1 MRIIFPIVV
10 IILLFKCCVRD
21 PMNLHED
28 AYDELVYD
36 ITGMGVYYYDID
48 MTFDTVIVDDKY
60 YRYRFYQIYPGED
73 TMRVSLMYNADYPY
87 FFEGTSFNNKV
98 NFLKYSRF
106 SLSNFF
112 DTSRIDSTRLVDY
125 VDFVQTDSAKWIL
138 SKEKISNYLR
148 QGQYSVDRYDR
159 EKIQIMFYVPVARG
173 LSGDKDI
180 YYVWVERLSDNRI
193 ALIPSLNGWDNS
205 IVSDD
210 KYLQL
215 VYYRIPFD
223 SSRIDPDWSMRL
235 INWIFGKEK

>member
-28 AYDELVYD
+28 AYEELKYE

-48 MTFDTVIVDDKY
+48 MKFDTVTVDDKY
-60 YRYRFYQIYPGED
+60 YRYHFYQIYPED
-73 TMRVSLMYNADYPY
+73 DTIKVTVMYNSSYPYYFRRVS
-87 FFEGTSFNNKV
+87 FNRQV
-98 NFLKYSRF
+98 FLLQKDRA
-106 SLSNFF
+106 SLCNLF

-159 EKIQIMFYVPVARG
+159 EKIQIMFYAPVARG
-173 LSGDKDI
+173 LSGDKNI

-193 ALIPSLNGWDNS
+193 ALTPSLKGRDNG

-210 KYLQL
+210 KYLQRA
-215 VYYRIPFD
+215 YYRIPFD
-223 SSRIDPDWSMRL
+223 SSRIEPDWSMRL
-235 INWIFGKEK
+235 INRIIGKEK